1 MRNYILFADM
11 EIFSYCL
18 WRDSDILKEDKLESY
33 NWWNTNY
40 SSYST
45 NKKSWIYPDG
55 FTRCLSDEEIV
66 HPEDIMSVWL
76 TKNSAK

>member
-1 MRNYILFADM
+1 M

-40 SSYST
+40 SSLHI
-45 NKKSWIYPDG
+45 KKAG
-55 FTRCLSDEEIV
+55 FTLMDLQDV
-66 HPEDIMSVWL
+66 YLM
-76 TKNSAK
+76 KK